1 MVHLEP
7 MGGNKSKRPKP
18 SYEDGKLRDPSIE
31 KMQDKKYQRGD
42 LTRLIKKAVKGK
54 APEGA

>member
-1 MVHLEP
+1 
-7 MGGNKSKRPKP
+7 MGGNKNNRPRP

-31 KMQDKKYQRGD
+31 KMQDREYQRRD
-42 LTRLIKKAVKGK
+42 LTRLVKRAVKRK

>member
-7 MGGNKSKRPKP
+7 MGGNKSKQPKP
-18 SYEDGKLRDPSIE
+18 SYEEGKLRDPSIE
-31 KMQDKKYQRGD
+31 KMQDGKYQRED
-42 LTRLIKKAVKGK
+42 LTRLIKKAVKRK